1 MAINNCL
8 LLTYLRKSSRIFLVC
23 NYLLNQLLETRNKPY
38 TNTIL
43 HNSPKGEPK
52 WLRASH
58 SHPLGLCSIA
68 ALAAFDKMIVL
79 KNKQNE

>member
-8 LLTYLRKSSRIFLVC
+8 YSSNFEVSVEVPNWCVLVMIPVK
-23 NYLLNQLLETRNKPY
+23 QRNKPY

-58 SHPLGLCSIA
+58 SHPLELCSIA
-68 ALAAFDKMIVL
+68 RRWLHLTK
-79 KNKQNE
+79 